1 MTRRDT
7 GLRVGGV
14 ATSGQGGPR
23 EARVSGTEIADE
35 VALLH
40 LVELARAWADR
51 VPHAV
56 LLADLG
62 RIRGDGGATAATRMA
77 ATRLRRWASA
87 RGQVIAYAEDEAGRG
102 TLEAADWRGLGR
114 WAHAE
119 LDALWL
125 AREREAMAPPEPGQV
140 IDRAA
145 LLADYRKEDGT
156 TLSVDMVARL
166 HGCGVEKARAIL
178 GPELRRAL
186 GSVPVEE
193 RVPPS
198 ARAEARRLVI
208 EGERPF
214 GVARALRCSYEGAR
228 RFARRVWVEVRQ
240 ASRNA
245 ALGPRDAPPSN
256 HTPGG

>member
-1 MTRRDT
+1 M
-7 GLRVGGV
+7 
-14 ATSGQGGPR
+14 SG
-23 EARVSGTEIADE
+23 SEIADE

-40 LVELARAWADR
+40 LVELARAWVDR

-62 RIRGDGGATAATRMA
+62 RIRGDDGATAATRMA

-87 RGQVIAYAEDEAGRG
+87 RGQEIAYAEDETGRG
-102 TLEAADWRGLGR
+102 TLEAADWRAIGR

-125 AREREAMAPPEPGQV
+125 DREKAAMARPEPGQV
-140 IDRAA
+140 IDRAS
-145 LLADYRKEDGT
+145 LLAAYRNEASTPMGV
-156 TLSVDMVARL
+156 TLAARL

-178 GPELRRAL
+178 GPDYRRGRGGRTLEELA
-186 GSVPVEE
+186 S
-193 RVPPS
+193 PS

-214 GVARALRCSYEGAR
+214 GVARVLRCSYEGAR

-240 ASRNA
+240 AARDA
-245 ALGPRDAPPSN
+245 ALGSPEGPRSN

>member
-1 MTRRDT
+1 M
-7 GLRVGGV
+7 
-14 ATSGQGGPR
+14 
-23 EARVSGTEIADE
+23 SGTEIADE

-51 VPHAV
+51 VPHSV

-62 RIRGDGGATAATRMA
+62 RVRGDGGATAATRMA
-77 ATRLRRWASA
+77 ATRLRRWAAA

-102 TLEAADWRGLGR
+102 TLEAADWRALGR

-145 LLADYRKEDGT
+145 LLATYRGANDCAETPGV
-156 TLSVDMVARL
+156 LLASSV
-166 HGCGVEKARAIL
+166 HGCGVDKVRAVLGSDLRPQGRVPVGTVGSQEAREKARALAIER
-178 GPELRRAL
+178 GPEWAWAL
-186 GSVPVEE
+186 
-193 RVPPS
+193 
-198 ARAEARRLVI
+198 
-208 EGERPF
+208 
-214 GVARALRCSYEGAR
+214 ARALRCSETAAR
-228 RFARRVWVEVRQ
+228 AFARRVWVEVRQ
-240 ASRNA
+240 AARDA